1 MFKRWISL
9 LGLALLLAACG
20 TAVVPV
26 TVSDLTPADGATDVA
41 IDVVLSATF
50 DKEIDPATLDGA
62 FTLTADG
69 GGDVAGTAALSGDG
83 LTATFTP
90 DADLA
95 YDTTYTAEIAGTVA
109 TTDGTTLD
117 GAASWSFTT
126 EAAPPPPPALTGND
140 YEALTGLDSVVEGT
154 PIDLAADTSGGDGDV
169 TFALDTGTLPTGVDL
184 DTATG
189 AIAGTPTETG
199 SFSGTVVA
207 SDEGAGTVTLAFDI
221 TVAELLE
228 GGAYATYTEPS
239 NIAAAIDIA
248 SPFAGGFGTITYE
261 VTAGALPAAFTTVD
275 FAGSDDP
282 IYDDYAGPATYEVTL
297 AADGSITGA
306 TGAVGTFTG
315 TVTATDELGQEATA
329 TFELNLGFDLAYV
342 GGTELTV
349 GAEAGVVVNGD
360 KVRVNGVPT
369 FGLPDDFT
377 PLFFNFVIDDAES
390 AGDIPAQGDYAI
402 NEEEGAISKIRIN
415 GPFDFVTWVYDVR
428 VQGGIITEPGTPEED
443 VDPDPDSTPSAPVT
457 FTFTFIGGP
466 I

>member
-1 MFKRWISL
+1 MFKRWMSL
-9 LGLALLLAACG
+9 LGLVLLLAACG

-109 TTDGTTLD
+109 TTDGTSLD

-140 YEALTGLDSVVEGT
+140 YEALTGLDSVVEGN

-207 SDEGAGTVTLAFDI
+207 SDEGAGSVTLAFDI
-221 TVAELLE
+221 NVAELLE
-228 GGAYATYTEPS
+228 GGTYSYTEPS
-239 NIAAAIDIA
+239 NIGTAIDIV
-248 SPFAGGFGTITYE
+248 SPFTGGFGTITYE
-261 VTAGALPAAFTTVD
+261 VTEGALPEPFTTVD
-275 FAGSDDP
+275 FDFGDSDYPDWP
-282 IYDDYAGPATYEVTL
+282 GPDTYDVTL

-306 TGAVGTFTG
+306 TGTVGTFTG

-329 TFELNLGFDLAYV
+329 TFELVLGYDLAYTGDLTIAV
-342 GGTELTV
+342 PGTVDPSE
-349 GAEAGVVVNGD
+349 VVVNGD
-360 KVRVNGVPT
+360 RVRVNGVPF
-369 FGLPDDFT
+369 FGLPDGFPALQFTLTNVGGTGDPADF
-377 PLFFNFVIDDAES
+377 
-390 AGDIPAQGDYAI
+390 DINVADGT
-402 NEEEGAISKIRIN
+402 ISKVASTVV
-415 GPFDFVTWVYDVR
+415 DTDWVYEVTVD
-428 VQGGIITEPGTPEED
+428 GDPADPEAPAS
-443 VDPDPDSTPSAPVT
+443 DPVTIT
-457 FTFTFIGGP
+457 FTFTGP
-466 I
+466 V